1 MEACKARSEWGCLVK
16 IIMVGDCIERR
27 SEDEGGKVHRIQWD
41 GLQQRNRYEFHRKLH
56 TEIIKL
62 ALSIT
67 P

>member
-1 MEACKARSEWGCLVK
+1 VK
-16 IIMVGDCIERR
+16 IIMVGDCTERR

-41 GLQQRNRYEFHRKLH
+41 GLQQRDRYEFHRKLH